1 MYYKSNS
8 FNWDCINYDVV
19 LHVLYYK
26 FCICMYVNFVEIF
39 MI

>member
-26 FCICMYVNFVEIF
+26 INFVYAC
-39 MI
+39 M